1 MANRMRLFDEKEYA
15 RLQHYREDDIPDD
28 IQEEQLK
35 LYQKNSDN
43 VRSTISLNEKI
54 LLKLD
59 ALAMEVSSS
68 ASGEDADL
76 NNDLLNEIGKLID
89 ETKYYQ

>member
-1 MANRMRLFDEKEYA
+1 M
-15 RLQHYREDDIPDD
+15 
-28 IQEEQLK
+28 K

>member
-1 MANRMRLFDEKEYA
+1 
-15 RLQHYREDDIPDD
+15 
-28 IQEEQLK
+28 
-35 LYQKNSDN
+35 
-43 VRSTISLNEKI
+43 
-54 LLKLD
+54 
-59 ALAMEVSSS
+59 MEVSSS